1 MFEDF
6 EDLDAGTY
14 RDGYDDDDRGGAYD
28 LRRGDGRLVCGHS
41 VGMHP
46 TADDVARCAERGW

>member
-1 MFEDF
+1 MFDDL

-14 RDGYDDDDRGGAYD
+14 RDGYDDDRGGAYD

-46 TADDVARCAERGW
+46 TADDVARCVVRGW